1 MALISLS
8 GESVTVVKTPSPTTQ
23 MQIQKA
29 LPKYTALEA
38 TDRLPGIQA
47 RIDQL
52 SILLL
57 PWVIKAKDD
66 LRLNGKITT
75 VVPNEILDRW
85 NKRKTLQ
92 TERDYLLQTI
102 RSAPHPIILKEVKK

>member
-8 GESVTVVKTPSPTTQ
+8 GESVNVVKTPSPTTQ
-23 MQIQKA
+23 RQIQKA

-47 RIDQL
+47 QIDQL

-57 PWVIKAKDD
+57 PWVTKVKDD
-66 LRLNGKITT
+66 LRSNGKITT
-75 VVPNEILDRW
+75 VVPNETLDMW

-92 TERDYLLQTI
+92 TERNYLLQTS
-102 RSAPHPIILKEVKK
+102 RSAPQPIVLKEVKK